1 MAAKAKR
8 AEKSVLSRQEIQ
20 SRKRQISDKKLQT
33 HGAGRRAVIGV
44 FVLAFS
50 LLALLATAT
59 FDPHDRAGPG
69 YHNAIGPAGHLMAEA
84 LRGTFGICAYVLP
97 IAGLYA
103 AMVIFV
109 GRSRR
114 RWPQVLSA
122 AVLLV
127 STAVL
132 AELVFGREPGWAHPP
147 GGWVGQVLGQT
158 LEGMFS
164 TVGTVILVTAVSAAA
179 AIIGTQFV
187 FLKLCAAA
195 WAALSTGGRRLQ
207 AAFAAFIEAQ
217 KAAAVARREAAL
229 KAKAEEAAFLAQ
241 LEADEE
247 ELAEQEREIAEAEAI
262 AEEAERLSREAL
274 KAREAEAL
282 ARQAAKSR
290 AKEPADDRGA
300 KRPESAPAVLP
311 ASERAEPAV
320 VVPAGEPAWVSALL
334 PPPPAEVEPKKAR
347 KTPNIVTAPSTPP
360 APAVATAPAPAPS
373 VPPVPAAAMENPP
386 PAPATAA
393 PAAVS
398 TPPTTALART
408 PVIVEP
414 KAPPKPT
421 RKKEQEQFQFVGDRK
436 SFTLPPIDEVLE
448 WNKKERTALDKE
460 AFLSTAE
467 KLRAKL
473 ADFGIVGE
481 VVEIRPGPVVT
492 MYEFLP
498 GPGIKVSKIA
508 ALADDLAMA
517 MEAMRVRIVAP
528 IPGKGVVGIEVPNK
542 DREIVVL
549 KEIAEQDAFQK
560 SASKLTMC
568 LGKDIEGMPYVL
580 DLAKAPHLLIAGT
593 TGSGKSVAV
602 NAMIMSILLKS
613 TPEEVRFIMVDP
625 KMLELSVYEGI
636 PHLLLPVVTDPKKA
650 ALALRWAVE
659 EMERRYAL
667 LAEAGVRNIAGY
679 NKLVE
684 SATADVKEKLKK
696 DASVV
701 EGRIIAPAQTSAKQ
715 VEAPKP
721 EPAPEAAPKKR
732 KMMIID
738 VAAGETEEEAIQ
750 RASAA
755 EKIGVAAPKDE
766 PEDVREAVVAEKA
779 PEPEVLS
786 AAPEEIA
793 PDVEEASSAAP
804 AAATEP
810 ASEEDGKKQLRKL
823 PYIVVI
829 IDELAD
835 LMMVA
840 SREVE
845 TYIARLAQMARAA
858 GIHLM
863 VATQRP
869 STDVV
874 TGVIKANFPTRISF
888 MLRSKPDSMTILGT
902 VGAESLLG
910 MGDMLI
916 MPPTSAHLQRV
927 HGAYVSEAEISR
939 VVEHLKAQGKP
950 VYDESILKPR
960 DEESEGGAEED
971 DLSDEL
977 YDQAVA
983 TVSEMKQ
990 VSISMLQR
998 KMRIGYNR
1006 AARMIE
1012 RMEREGIV
1020 GPADGAR
1027 PREVLI
1033 RAVGEMPG
1041 AGAV

>member
-1 MAAKAKR
+1 MAARKAR
-8 AEKSVLSRQEIQ
+8 SEKTVLSKQEIATR
-20 SRKRQISDKKLQT
+20 RKALASKKMQT
-33 HGAGRRAVIGV
+33 GGAGRRALVGLFLLCISII
-44 FVLAFS
+44 S
-50 LLALLATAT
+50 LLAVAT
-59 FDPHDRAGPG
+59 FQARDRVGPG
-69 YHNAIGPAGHLMAEA
+69 FQNWVGPMGHLIAES
-84 LRGTFGICAYVLP
+84 LRGLLGVCAYLIP
-97 IAGLYA
+97 ACGIYG

-109 GRSRR
+109 GNRERSRLS
-114 RWPQVLSA
+114 QIIALALLTLSA
-122 AVLLV
+122 
-127 STAVL
+127 SVL
-132 AELVFGREPGWAHPP
+132 AQLVFAGDPGWAHPP
-147 GGWVGQVLGQT
+147 GGAVGAGLG
-158 LEGMFS
+158 GMMQGLFS
-164 TVGTVILVTAVSAAA
+164 TVGTVILVSAVSVAAL
-179 AIIGTQFV
+179 IVGTQYA
-187 FLKLCAAA
+187 FLKLCSMM
-195 WAALSTGGRRLQ
+195 WAGACVLGRRAVESTHAFWESQ
-207 AAFAAFIEAQ
+207 KEAYKKRQERAAQE
-217 KAAAVARREAAL
+217 KL
-229 KAKAEEAAFLAQ
+229 EEAAFLAQ

-247 ELAEQEREIAEAEAI
+247 ELHEAERDALEAEAAEAEAM
-262 AEEAERLSREAL
+262 AEEAVRLARENEKAQLQAARKATKETKEATREAR
-274 KAREAEAL
+274 AREKDKA
-282 ARQAAKSR
+282 
-290 AKEPADDRGA
+290 
-300 KRPESAPAVLP
+300 
-311 ASERAEPAV
+311 AEPAAALAPV
-320 VVPAGEPAWVSALL
+320 LAERRPAPGADPAWASFLAPTPSPAASNGTPSE
-334 PPPPAEVEPKKAR
+334 PPRKRERKA
-347 KTPNIVTAPSTPP
+347 PNIVTAPPSPAST
-360 APAVATAPAPAPS
+360 S
-373 VPPVPAAAMENPP
+373 VPPVPAATLAAPVAPE
-386 PAPATAA
+386 PAPVAAPVATTVPAPIAPPAA
-393 PAAVS
+393 PAAIVPA
-398 TPPTTALART
+398 PPAALARM
-408 PVIVEP
+408 PLIVEP

-421 RKKEQEQFQFVGDRK
+421 SPKKTEQFEFVGGRK
-436 SFTLPPIDEVLE
+436 SFSLPPLDVLE
-448 WNKKERTALDKE
+448 CDKKERSELDKD
-460 AFLSTAE
+460 AFLVTAE

-542 DREIVVL
+542 DRETVFL

-560 SASKLTMC
+560 SQSRLTMC
-568 LGKDIEGMPYVL
+568 VGKDIEGMPYVL

-602 NAMIMSILLKS
+602 NSMIMSILLKS

-659 EMERRYAL
+659 EMERRYQML
-667 LAEAGVRNIAGY
+667 SEAGVRNIAGF

-684 SATADVKEKLKK
+684 TSVTEVKAALDKPAGGKKPAKAKKVLVVDVSPGE
-696 DASVV
+696 
-701 EGRIIAPAQTSAKQ
+701 
-715 VEAPKP
+715 P
-721 EPAPEAAPKKR
+721 EPAP
-732 KMMIID
+732 
-738 VAAGETEEEAIQ
+738 VS
-750 RASAA
+750 ASS
-755 EKIGVAAPKDE
+755 EGPGVAAPRDE
-766 PEDVREAVVAEKA
+766 LEDMREAVVS
-779 PEPEVLS
+779 EPEESESPVEAEAAEAESAEEESEVL
-786 AAPEEIA
+786 AA
-793 PDVEEASSAAP
+793 EEA
-804 AAATEP
+804 EP
-810 ASEEDGKKQLRKL
+810 EKKELKKL

-845 TYIARLAQMARAA
+845 TYVARLAQMARAA

-902 VGAESLLG
+902 VGAEALLG

-927 HGAYVSEAEISR
+927 HGAYVSENEIKHA
-939 VVEHLKAQGKP
+939 VDHLKAQGKP
-950 VYDESILKPR
+950 VFDESILKPR
-960 DEESEGGAEED
+960 DEDSEGGGEDD

-977 YDQAVA
+977 YDQALA
-983 TVSEMKQ
+983 TVSEMRA

-1012 RMEREGIV
+1012 RMERDGVV
-1020 GPADGAR
+1020 GPADGAK

-1033 RAVGEMPG
+1033 RPVGEMPG
-1041 AGAV
+1041 AGAM